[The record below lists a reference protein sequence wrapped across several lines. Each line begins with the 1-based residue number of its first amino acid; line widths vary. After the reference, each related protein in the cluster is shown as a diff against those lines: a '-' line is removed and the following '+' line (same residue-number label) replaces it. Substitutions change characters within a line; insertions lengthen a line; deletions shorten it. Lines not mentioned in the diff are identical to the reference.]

1 MAINGGI
8 FGSFLAG
15 GGNPS
20 NTLIFNPGL
29 LAGQV
34 VPSSTAFNPTAILQT
49 FFQPFPYAANS
60 LVTSNQ
66 IALAGGGP
74 PLIASYPTMSPFSN
88 AFLNMFNPAAS
99 AGLGGLTPGVT
110 GTFNPIGTAGLGGFG
125 SLAGL
130 GGFNSLA
137 SLGGFGSQGGFGGFG
152 GGGSFGSL
160 AGLGGIN
167 SLNRLGGFGVFG

>member
-8 FGSFLAG
+8 FGSFLQG

-34 VPSSTAFNPTAILQT
+34 VPSSTAFNPTPILQM

-74 PLIASYPTMSPFSN
+74 PLIASYPTLSPFSN
-88 AFLNMFNPAAS
+88 AFLNMFNPAATR
-99 AGLGGLTPGVT
+99 GLGGLTPGFNGAT
-110 GTFNPIGTAGLGGFG
+110 INPIGTAGLSGFG

-130 GGFNSLA
+130 GGLQA
-137 SLGGFGSQGGFGGFG
+137 
-152 GGGSFGSL
+152 
-160 AGLGGIN
+160 
-167 SLNRLGGFGVFG
+167 LNRLGGFGTLLG